1 MLMRKA
7 GFVEEDF
14 KTKRMSAE
22 LVIHSFGDIDK
33 ALLEA
38 VRQAIEQRLHLRAV
52 TGESMYVPANSYS
65 TQRGQCRS
73 TAFLTEL
80 SRLPSSEARL
90 GITDVDFFVP
100 ELSFV
105 FGEASRERRIAVVS
119 IARLDPQFYGEPA
132 DSGKLTRR
140 TVTEVL
146 HELGHVF
153 GLDHCER
160 VDCVMWFSN
169 TLAQTDRKGLEFC
182 ERCAEKSLLIKRGL
196 SSVSNAK

>member
-1 MLMRKA
+1 M
-7 GFVEEDF
+7 EEDF
-14 KTKRMSAE
+14 KTIRMPAGV
-22 LVIHSFGDIDK
+22 VIHSFGDIDK
-33 ALLEA
+33 AVLKA
-38 VRQAIEQRLHLRAV
+38 VRQAIEQHLHLRAV
-52 TGESMYVPANSYS
+52 TGESMDVPASSYS
-65 TQRGQCRS
+65 AQRRQCRS
-73 TAFLTEL
+73 TAFLNEL
-80 SRLPSSEARL
+80 SRLPSSEEIRL
-90 GITDVDFFVP
+90 GIADVDFFVP

-119 IARLDPQFYGEPA
+119 IARLDPQFYGESA
-132 DSGKLTRR
+132 DAGKLTRR

-160 VDCVMWFSN
+160 IDCVMWFSN